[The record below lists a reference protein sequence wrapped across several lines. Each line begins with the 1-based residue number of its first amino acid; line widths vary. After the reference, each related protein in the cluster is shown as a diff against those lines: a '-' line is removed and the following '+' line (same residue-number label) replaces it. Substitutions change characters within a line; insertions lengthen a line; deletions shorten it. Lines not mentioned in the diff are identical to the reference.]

1 MGSFNYDKKKE
12 HELLAEKALKSKD
25 YAVAFFHTAQAA
37 QHTFSLA
44 EQCTGKLTQAYLAN
58 AKDLLEIATKLKQM
72 AQEAKPESTSAG
84 KKLSAPSSEEGKGEL
99 GRMMELP
106 KEKLSD
112 VAGMEAAKTDVRLSV
127 IEPINNPEKAKKYGL
142 KKGGGLLLYGLPGTG
157 KTFFA
162 KAVAGELGLPF
173 YVIKSDDVYSKYVGE
188 SGKNIS
194 KIFEDA
200 RSHPMSVIFIDE
212 TNGILTAR
220 DDANA
225 GQAAQQVVN
234 IILQELNGADSD
246 MKNPFLLIGATN
258 YPDKLDEAGLDR
270 FQTIIE
276 VELPVA
282 TTREFILK
290 RELSTMT
297 IGMDDGVLAWL
308 TAKTDGYSCREAVK
322 LANMMRKAA
331 ARDEIDRLTVDF
343 CEKNYQDVHVNH
355 VGVAQDI
362 ERFKRRLGLGKK

>member
-1 MGSFNYDKKKE
+1 MGSFNFDKKKE
-12 HELLAEKALKSKD
+12 HEALAAKALDKKD
-25 YAVAFFHTAQAA
+25 FASAHFHTKQAA
-37 QHTFSLA
+37 QFTLALA
-44 EQCTGKLTQAYLAN
+44 ERCEGKLKAAYLTNAN
-58 AKDLLEIATKLKQM
+58 DLANVAVELKKKAKTTPKKASVVTKEKSMSKQ
-72 AQEAKPESTSAG
+72 EDS
-84 KKLSAPSSEEGKGEL
+84 KGEL

-112 VAGMEAAKTDVRLSV
+112 VAGMEAAKADVRLSV

-142 KKGGGLLLYGLPGTG
+142 KKGGALLLYGLPGTG

-162 KAVAGELGLPF
+162 KAVAGELNLPF
-173 YVIKSDDVYSKYVGE
+173 YEIKTDEIFTKWSGVAGE
-188 SGKNIS
+188 RIAA
-194 KIFEDA
+194 IFNAA
-200 RSHPMSVIFIDE
+200 RTNPMSVVFIDE
-212 TNGILTAR
+212 TNGVLSRR
-220 DDANA
+220 DDNNLN
-225 GQAAQQVVN
+225 QTSVQVVD
-234 IILQELNGADSD
+234 IVLKQLSGADSD
-246 MKNPFLLIGATN
+246 AKNPFLLIGATN
-258 YPDKLDEAGLDR
+258 YPNKLDDAMIDR

-282 TTREFILK
+282 ATREFILK

-308 TAKTDGYSCREAVK
+308 TEKTDGCSCREVVK

-331 ARDEIDRLTVDF
+331 ARDEIDRLTMDF

-362 ERFKRRLGLGKK
+362 ENFKRRLGLGKK